1 MTMNNLR
8 LITMAL
14 LMAMISCSDDDES
27 EQQDDGNSTIES
39 YSFTYNETEY
49 EVILEKMSWK
59 EAAAYAKENGGYLA
73 EINSQEEQNTLF
85 TELSKNAGITLTR
98 TTASDGGGAS
108 YVWIGGNDMGTE
120 GKWMW
125 DGSNA
130 GSGTQ
135 FWQGL
140 ADGATVGGLYNNWG
154 DEPDDFEGNQDAL
167 GFALTDWPLGVA
179 GEWNDL
185 RDSNRLYFLIEY

>member
-108 YVWIGGNDMGTE
+108 YVWIGGNDISTE

>member
-1 MTMNNLR
+1 MNNLR

-108 YVWIGGNDMGTE
+108 YVWIGGNDISTE

>member
-1 MTMNNLR
+1 MNNLR

>member
-8 LITMAL
+8 LITMTI
-14 LMAMISCSDDDES
+14 LMAMISCSDDEGDEP
-27 EQQDDGNSTIES
+27 QDDGTSTLES

-59 EAAAYAKENGGYLA
+59 EAAAYAKEQGGYLA
-73 EINSQEEQNTLF
+73 EINSQEEQNTLY

-108 YVWIGGNDMGTE
+108 YVWIGGNDINAE
-120 GKWMW
+120 GEWKW
-125 DGSNA
+125 DGNDD
-130 GSGTQ
+130 GSGAQ
-135 FWQGL
+135 FWAGL
-140 ADGATVGGLYNNWG
+140 ADGSVVGGLYNNWG
-154 DEPDDFEGNQDAL
+154 DEPDDFNDNQDGL
-167 GFALTDWPLGVA
+167 GLALTDWPLGTA
-179 GEWNDL
+179 GQWNDL